1 MHCTISQDNDDDGD
15 DDSQKLPPGKTVAI
29 VTGERRACCLL
40 ECLKSDTS
48 QQNEYPTPSQPMSTD
63 ADALRQKFFPPAL
76 LYSYLDDP
84 MPGGRQTHDAALVGL

>member
-1 MHCTISQDNDDDGD
+1 
-15 DDSQKLPPGKTVAI
+15 
-29 VTGERRACCLL
+29 
-40 ECLKSDTS
+40 
-48 QQNEYPTPSQPMSTD
+48 MSTD